1 MLRGALRVTRKQIM
15 WLIVFILLSVVTVL
29 ILTNTQD
36 FSYSGFW
43 ECCKNADPIYLI
55 CAFLTMLGI
64 ILFEGL
70 SIRDIC
76 GSMGYRRSIMHG
88 VTFCAADLFVS
99 AITPSASGGQ
109 PAAAYCMYTD
119 GIPVSVASVALVLN
133 LVLYKAALFTVSLL
147 CLLLRPSM
155 FFGFHT
161 VSKVLVVLGAV
172 IQLLIAVMLLLLLLL
187 PKMTFSIFNWCL
199 NLLIKLHLV
208 RNGAEKQKKLAG
220 MMQNYAEC
228 VRVVRNHRGMLL
240 RSMLYNL
247 GQRVCMLLVSVFVFL
262 ALGGRA
268 KDCLDVFIA
277 QGYVYLGSNSM
288 PLPGAVGVSDW
299 LFVDVFS
306 SYFTDAV
313 SFNLLARGISF
324 YINIAICALLTW
336 IWLLRHKGASAPAAD

>member
-1 MLRGALRVTRKQIM
+1 MTRKQVV
-15 WLIVFILLSVVTVL
+15 WLIVFVVLSVVTVL
-29 ILTNTQD
+29 LLTNTQD
-36 FSYSGFW
+36 FSYAGFW
-43 ECCKNADPIYLI
+43 QCCKSADPVFLS
-55 CAFLTMLGI
+55 CALLSMLGI

-70 SIRDIC
+70 SLHDIC
-76 GSMGYRRSIMHG
+76 GSMGYRRPIMHG

-119 GIPVSVASVALVLN
+119 GIPVSVSSVALVLN
-133 LVLYKAALFTVSLL
+133 LVLYKTALFSVSLL
-147 CLLLRPSM
+147 CLIIRPSM

-161 VSKVLVVLGAV
+161 LSKVLVILGAV
-172 IQLLIAVMLLLLLLL
+172 IQLLLAVLLVLLLVK

-199 NLLIKLHLV
+199 ALLAKLHLM
-208 RNGAEKQKKLAG
+208 RNYEAKRQKLAE

-228 VRVVRNHRGMLL
+228 VRVVRTHRGMLL
-240 RSMLYNL
+240 RCMLYNL

-262 ALGGRA
+262 ALGGAA
-268 KDCLDVFIA
+268 KDCLDVFTA

-299 LFVDVFS
+299 LFVDIFDG
-306 SYFTDAV
+306 YFTDAV

-324 YINIAICALLTW
+324 YINIALCALLTW
-336 IWLLRHKGASAPAAD
+336 VWLLRHKKTAASASD